1 MTQGR
6 RAGSC
11 LLLLGII
18 AVLLAS
24 VACASTET
32 KIIRAGDWQYE
43 ALDRLAQA
51 GLLNGYPKAA
61 LSTVTDHL
69 NRYEAAALTLRAVEG
84 LGKAYQQ
91 QGKALELAAALGEGE
106 AGGPVDEPGTVA
118 PTQEAP
124 QLPEGL
130 NGENLE
136 RVRKL
141 VEEFHSELVTME
153 GRIDYIQSVL
163 TETQERLTKVEAER
177 KQHQIDGYLQ
187 LRFNDDRAN
196 SGQKDF
202 LVRNARINLR
212 GPLGE
217 RTIYRIEMQFDS
229 KITGS
234 GPGSKAQ
241 LRTAEIDYLTSA
253 ASRVRMGQMVLPW
266 GYELEWPT
274 QELWAGERAFFMDR
288 LFPDQRDL
296 GLDVNYQRS
305 PKAPKLDLGS
315 FNGTGIDQTDNNK
328 RQNLLARVDVPVG
341 EGSIALSG
349 YSGANGAGKA
359 LTRQNRDAVSARYH
373 WGDTQF
379 LGEFVTGQDLGHDVR
394 GWYGQLGH
402 PVSKRTPNLLFA
414 KYDTYDE
421 NRAAPNDLFKRWTF
435 GYWYN
440 LDKAT
445 RLTLAIEC
453 RDVGK
458 KFTEFNTWNGNRGY
472 VQLQVVF

>member
-253 ASRVRMGQMVLPW
+253 ASRVRMGQMVLP
-266 GYELEWPT
+266 
-274 QELWAGERAFFMDR
+274 
-288 LFPDQRDL
+288 
-296 GLDVNYQRS
+296 
-305 PKAPKLDLGS
+305 
-315 FNGTGIDQTDNNK
+315 
-328 RQNLLARVDVPVG
+328 
-341 EGSIALSG
+341 
-349 YSGANGAGKA
+349 
-359 LTRQNRDAVSARYH
+359 
-373 WGDTQF
+373 
-379 LGEFVTGQDLGHDVR
+379 
-394 GWYGQLGH
+394 
-402 PVSKRTPNLLFA
+402 
-414 KYDTYDE
+414 
-421 NRAAPNDLFKRWTF
+421 
-435 GYWYN
+435 
-440 LDKAT
+440 
-445 RLTLAIEC
+445 
-453 RDVGK
+453 
-458 KFTEFNTWNGNRGY
+458 
-472 VQLQVVF
+472 